1 MLVLQSLFPGAQ
13 DIIDKLFPSGWQPF
27 LVQFIAMLVLV
38 AAFFILLFKPVR
50 KIITTRQD
58 HIEANIKE
66 AEEKRLSANEYLSK
80 SQEEIKVAKIKAQ
93 DIIVEAQKT
102 AENEK
107 NKITNATKEE
117 VRNLKIAADKD
128 IEESRRRAK
137 DDIKRE
143 IIDVAFQA
151 SEKILQ
157 REINEDDNEKVL
169 NNFIDSLNEEEK

>member
-1 MLVLQSLFPGAQ
+1 MEKKSLFSTKTMVATALG
-13 DIIDKLFPSGWQPF
+13 
-27 LVQFIAMLVLV
+27 
-38 AAFFILLFKPVR
+38 AAFFAGLYTGF
-50 KIITTRQD
+50 
-58 HIEANIKE
+58 
-66 AEEKRLSANEYLSK
+66 YK

-107 NKITNATKEE
+107 NKIINATKEE

>member
-38 AAFFILLFKPVR
+38 AAFFIFLFKPVR

-107 NKITNATKEE
+107 NKIINATKEE
-117 VRNLKIAADKD
+117 VRNLKI
-128 IEESRRRAK
+128 EESLRRAK

>member
-1 MLVLQSLFPGAQ
+1 MHK
-13 DIIDKLFPSGWQPF
+13 D
-27 LVQFIAMLVLV
+27 
-38 AAFFILLFKPVR
+38 
-50 KIITTRQD
+50 
-58 HIEANIKE
+58 IKE
-66 AEEKRLSANEYLSK
+66 ILYTEEEIKACLHSSFDEYLESKNITLEDYNKLMEKVIKAYVKEDK

-107 NKITNATKEE
+107 NKIINATKEE

>member
-38 AAFFILLFKPVR
+38 AAFFIFLFKPVR

-107 NKITNATKEE
+107 NKIINATKE
-117 VRNLKIAADKD
+117 
-128 IEESRRRAK
+128 
-137 DDIKRE
+137 
-143 IIDVAFQA
+143 
-151 SEKILQ
+151 
-157 REINEDDNEKVL
+157 
-169 NNFIDSLNEEEK
+169 

>member
-27 LVQFIAMLVLV
+27 LVQFIAI
-38 AAFFILLFKPVR
+38 ILLFKPVR

-107 NKITNATKEE
+107 NKIINATKEE

>member
-1 MLVLQSLFPGAQ
+1 MKLSGKPQSS
-13 DIIDKLFPSGWQPF
+13 K
-27 LVQFIAMLVLV
+27 
-38 AAFFILLFKPVR
+38 
-50 KIITTRQD
+50 ITTT
-58 HIEANIKE
+58 K
-66 AEEKRLSANEYLSK
+66 KRKY
-80 SQEEIKVAKIKAQ
+80 
-93 DIIVEAQKT
+93 
-102 AENEK
+102 EK
-107 NKITNATKEE
+107 NKIINATKEE

>member
-1 MLVLQSLFPGAQ
+1 M
-13 DIIDKLFPSGWQPF
+13 
-27 LVQFIAMLVLV
+27 
-38 AAFFILLFKPVR
+38 FKPVR

-107 NKITNATKEE
+107 NKIINATKEE

>member
-1 MLVLQSLFPGAQ
+1 MLALQSLFPGAQ

-107 NKITNATKEE
+107 NKIINATKEE

-128 IEESRRRAK
+128 IEESRRSAK
-137 DDIKRE
+137 DDRKRE

-151 SEKILQ
+151 SERILQ

>member
-1 MLVLQSLFPGAQ
+1 MSSILFSLGVHATEGLPGEIYSS
-13 DIIDKLFPSGWQPF
+13 IIL
-27 LVQFIAMLVLV
+27 MC
-38 AAFFILLFKPVR
+38 ILLIFC
-50 KIITTRQD
+50 I
-58 HIEANIKE
+58 
-66 AEEKRLSANEYLSK
+66 
-80 SQEEIKVAKIKAQ
+80 VAKIKAQ

-107 NKITNATKEE
+107 NKIINATKEE

>member
-1 MLVLQSLFPGAQ
+1 MKR
-13 DIIDKLFPSGWQPF
+13 II
-27 LVQFIAMLVLV
+27 
-38 AAFFILLFKPVR
+38 
-50 KIITTRQD
+50 
-58 HIEANIKE
+58 
-66 AEEKRLSANEYLSK
+66 
-80 SQEEIKVAKIKAQ
+80 
-93 DIIVEAQKT
+93 
-102 AENEK
+102 
-107 NKITNATKEE
+107 NATKEE

-169 NNFIDSLNEEEK
+169 NNFIDWR